1 MNWVEGEV
9 WWHLE
14 SPEFSP
20 QHKTEQNL
28 QVIKVLGII
37 PPHTHTIAHLS
48 KQSTLYLEN
57 IKTLHQVGCGCAHL

>member
-9 WWHLE
+9 CWHLE

-37 PPHTHTIAHLS
+37 TLPTHTHLS
-48 KQSTLYLEN
+48 LTP
-57 IKTLHQVGCGCAHL
+57 IKELKFVPLKGKVQAR